1 MTKWQRVR
9 YFMNEY
15 IFLILL
21 LAVLFAVGMYYA
33 TAKTD
38 WEPSAWILGVTF
50 AVFAPFW
57 LRKYFLVQRS
67 INRTTSL
74 GPQHFGTVQGLDN
87 FSHAGT
93 ISTGAEY
100 TPPGQPD
107 IPKPKGGIGLRWK
120 IRLGLIGIGVIWA
133 ILDSEWKTIDKY
145 FPKLNEYVHSGTP
158 TSEGDVDYLMA
169 HLQQDMEKWAQVCPE
184 KIGFQECRTRLIAN
198 KYVLADMSTR
208 VTALNDAWVKELGE
222 RTVPNNCQTQMNQ
235 MLTAY
240 KDYVRVESSIVA
252 LVEPMEGKVEP
263 SKLQPLNLAFDQEN
277 KAVNELQNTKA
288 SHVCDAY

>member
-38 WEPSAWILGVTF
+38 WKPSAWILGVTF

-67 INRTTSL
+67 INRTTSVR
-74 GPQHFGTVQGLDN
+74 PQHFGTVQGLDN

-93 ISTGAEY
+93 ISTGADY
-100 TPPGQPD
+100 TPPAQPD

-169 HLQQDMEKWAQVCPE
+169 HLQQDMDKWAQVCPE

-198 KYVLADMSTR
+198 KPVLADMSTR

-263 SKLQPLNLAFDQEN
+263 SKLQPLNVAFDQEN
-277 KAVNELQNTKA
+277 KAVNELQNLKA

>member
-1 MTKWQRVR
+1 
-9 YFMNEY
+9 MNMSTRE
-15 IFLILL
+15 LRR
-21 LAVLFAVGMYYA
+21 
-33 TAKTD
+33 AK
-38 WEPSAWILGVTF
+38 A
-50 AVFAPFW
+50 
-57 LRKYFLVQRS
+57 
-67 INRTTSL
+67 N
-74 GPQHFGTVQGLDN
+74 
-87 FSHAGT
+87 
-93 ISTGAEY
+93 
-100 TPPGQPD
+100 
-107 IPKPKGGIGLRWK
+107 
-120 IRLGLIGIGVIWA
+120 
-133 ILDSEWKTIDKY
+133 
-145 FPKLNEYVHSGTP
+145 
-158 TSEGDVDYLMA
+158 VDYLMA

-198 KYVLADMSTR
+198 KPVLADMSTR

-277 KAVNELQNTKA
+277 KAVNELQNLKA